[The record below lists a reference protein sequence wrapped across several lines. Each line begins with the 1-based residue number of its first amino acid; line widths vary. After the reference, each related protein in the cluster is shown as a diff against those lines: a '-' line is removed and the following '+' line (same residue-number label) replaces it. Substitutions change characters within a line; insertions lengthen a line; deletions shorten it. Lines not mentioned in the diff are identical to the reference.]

1 MVHEKF
7 VDDVIAELGQCG
19 SAKDVSMAEVCV
31 VSPLGV
37 VEGMKLRLIFGLRY
51 VNSHLAI
58 FRFKVMVLT
67 VWLICMRRG
76 IVQFDLKSAHH
87 HIDIWPPAKYLG
99 FKWKGRVYVFCSLLF
114 GLSAAPYCFTM

>member
-58 FRFKVMVLT
+58 FRFKAGLECLVDM
-67 VWLICMRRG
+67 
-76 IVQFDLKSAHH
+76 
-87 HIDIWPPAKYLG
+87 YE
-99 FKWKGRVYVFCSLLF
+99 KGNCAVRSEKCTPSY
-114 GLSAAPYCFTM
+114 